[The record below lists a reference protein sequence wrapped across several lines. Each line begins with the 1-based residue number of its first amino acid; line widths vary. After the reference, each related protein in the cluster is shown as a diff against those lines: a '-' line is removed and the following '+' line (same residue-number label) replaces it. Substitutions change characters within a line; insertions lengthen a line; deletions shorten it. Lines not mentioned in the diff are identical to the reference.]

1 MSLENSFWSLRCQ
14 WSGKLQER
22 TRTREK
28 SFIKHDPRAFKS
40 AKTTADLEL
49 HKVFCT
55 QDDVNAS
62 PRCLT
67 VLRGRAGRQAAALD
81 LLPPQPD
88 SLFELLNLRVAVALL
103 LLTLLRLSPH
113 VVLHQLN
120 GGNE

>member
-1 MSLENSFWSLRCQ
+1 M
-14 WSGKLQER
+14 
-22 TRTREK
+22 
-28 SFIKHDPRAFKS
+28 
-40 AKTTADLEL
+40 DLEL
-49 HKVFCT
+49 HNMFCT
-55 QDDVNAS
+55 QDNVNAT

-103 LLTLLRLSPH
+103 LTLLRLSPH